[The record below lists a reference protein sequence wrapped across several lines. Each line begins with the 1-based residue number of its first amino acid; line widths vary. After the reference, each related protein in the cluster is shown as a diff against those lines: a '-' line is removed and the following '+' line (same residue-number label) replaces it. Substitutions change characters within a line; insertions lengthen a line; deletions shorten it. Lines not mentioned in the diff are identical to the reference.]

1 MPIFKSKTT
10 ETQLSQIQRG
20 PSRVQSL
27 GFASTEQAKGFLS
40 SPPSHLFRVTADT
53 SDRHPSGQPGH
64 FLPQTSA
71 YKAVSFRAWCHLPFG
86 AERALSDCASRHVG
100 FPRAPPLETMA
111 AVATEGPAC
120 HLASWQ
126 AAEPRWKLNP
136 IGMLQVLRAPGQGLK
151 HRPGDSRATRSFSS
165 GTGVPWGF
173 WGARTTRRS
182 LQEKAGCKSHG
193 RCVSQ
198 ELGEVKARPREQ
210 PPPPTPAPDQEHWA
224 ESTGCLE
231 GSESFRVSGRA
242 LLREIKVK
250 NGGFGTTC
258 QTNELHQLITAK

>member
-64 FLPQTSA
+64 FLLQTSA
-71 YKAVSFRAWCHLPFG
+71 YKAVSFRAWCHLPFR

-136 IGMLQVLRAPGQGLK
+136 IGMLRVLRAPGQGLK

-182 LQEKAGCKSHG
+182 LREKAGCKSHG

>member
-100 FPRAPPLETMA
+100 FPRAPPLETK
-111 AVATEGPAC
+111 EYNQSSFGID
-120 HLASWQ
+120 HLVMSGF
-126 AAEPRWKLNP
+126 R
-136 IGMLQVLRAPGQGLK
+136 VF
-151 HRPGDSRATRSFSS
+151 SF
-165 GTGVPWGF
+165 VV
-173 WGARTTRRS
+173 
-182 LQEKAGCKSHG
+182 G
-193 RCVSQ
+193 R
-198 ELGEVKARPREQ
+198 
-210 PPPPTPAPDQEHWA
+210 
-224 ESTGCLE
+224 GCL
-231 GSESFRVSGRA
+231 
-242 LLREIKVK
+242 L
-250 NGGFGTTC
+250 
-258 QTNELHQLITAK
+258 